1 MLNCIN
7 FIFKRKRERSVF
19 PEDMDTVVPTN
30 KTKIL
35 PHTELNKNDQSVC
48 QFYGTCDKSKK

>member
-35 PHTELNKNDQSVC
+35 P
-48 QFYGTCDKSKK
+48 